1 MIPKN
6 TNKQNRKKVIIFYA
20 SQNIY
25 DWGSNLPPPSSDSG
39 TIHFLLSMIEICR
52 LYYCTVCVDDECSVG
67 NMVYGLRSYEYM
79 SMIL

>member
-25 DWGSNLPPPSSDSG
+25 DWGSNFPPPLVPTLG
-39 TIHFLLSMIEICR
+39 LSIFFII
-52 LYYCTVCVDDECSVG
+52 YD
-67 NMVYGLRSYEYM
+67 
-79 SMIL
+79 